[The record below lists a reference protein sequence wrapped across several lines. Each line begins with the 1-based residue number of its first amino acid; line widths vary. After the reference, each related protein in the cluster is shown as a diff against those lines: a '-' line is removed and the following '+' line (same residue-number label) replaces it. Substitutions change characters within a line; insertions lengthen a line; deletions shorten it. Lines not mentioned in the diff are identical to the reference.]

1 VTREILPTIVPDGDN
16 SLPNV
21 LLRTGGTKSKSK
33 SSMYMILDVLTAIYS
48 NCKITGR
55 FNIRSCL
62 TNNDQATSRTR
73 YQLPVIMLQSLLE

>member
-33 SSMYMILDVLTAIYS
+33 YDDDDDDDE
-48 NCKITGR
+48 
-55 FNIRSCL
+55 F
-62 TNNDQATSRTR
+62 D
-73 YQLPVIMLQSLLE
+73 